1 MTISIVGAHWIGGE
15 WIPTADSGTFDIV
28 SPLDNTVIGSAP
40 DGGAEAAEAA
50 ITAAKAAFFAS
61 DWAHAPRLRAQV
73 MLTQAASIEAR
84 SEELAR
90 LLSIE
95 TGKLIQVARM
105 EIAAAVSEIRY
116 YAGLARAITGKLLE
130 VEPGVHSQLSR
141 EPAGVAAI
149 ITPWNAPAIL
159 LVRSLA
165 PALAA
170 GCTVV
175 LKPAPQSSLFHTA
188 FMRCLAEVTALPAGV
203 LNSFCEQGSSGGET
217 LVTSP
222 DVDVLSFTG
231 SSAVGKRIMAAAA
244 GTLKRL
250 NLELGGKAPAV
261 VLEDADVE
269 AIAPQ
274 LAAAGMIL
282 SGQQCTALNRVLV
295 HESRFNE
302 MKKALSAALRAMRV
316 GRSDDEA
323 SQIGPLIDMRSRD
336 RVRKLVQEHADAGIL
351 VGDVPNGALAKG
363 AYLAPSLL
371 AVKELDSPVVQE
383 EFFGPVMNLERF
395 ATETEA
401 ITKAN
406 ATRYGLSAS
415 VWTKDLDRAHRIA
428 RALRSGTVWLNDHN
442 KLFPEA
448 ETGGIRDSGFGRLH
462 GIEGLNEFLYTKHI
476 YHRFGRLRGAA

>member
-1 MTISIVGAHWIGGE
+1 MTISVVGAHWIRGE
-15 WIPTADSGTFDIV
+15 WIPTGGSGTFDVV
-28 SPLDNTVIGSAP
+28 SPLDNAVIGSAP
-40 DGGAEAAEAA
+40 DGGAAAAEAA
-50 ITAAKAAFFAS
+50 IGAAKEAFFAS

-73 MLTQAASIEAR
+73 LLAQAQSIETRA
-84 SEELAR
+84 EQLAR

-116 YAGLARAITGKLLE
+116 YAGLARAIAGRLLE
-130 VEPGVHSQLSR
+130 VEPGVHSQLFR
-141 EPAGVAAI
+141 EPAGVVGI

-188 FMRCLAEVTALPAGV
+188 FMRCLAEVTAMPAGV
-203 LNSFCEQGSSGGET
+203 LNSFCEKGSVGGEA
-217 LVTSP
+217 LVTSA

-231 SSAVGKRIMAAAA
+231 SSAVGKRIMAAAT

-302 MKKALSAALRAMRV
+302 MKKALSGALRAMRV
-316 GRSDDEA
+316 GRSDDET
-323 SQIGPLIDMRSRD
+323 SQIGPLIDVRSRD

-371 AVKELDSPVVQE
+371 AVQELDSPVVQE
-383 EFFGPVMNLERF
+383 EFFGPVMNIEQF
-395 ATETEA
+395 ATEAEA
-401 ITKAN
+401 IAKAN

-415 VWTKDLDRAHRIA
+415 VWTQDLDRAHRIA

-462 GIEGLNEFLYTKHI
+462 GAEGLNEFLYTKHI

>member
-1 MTISIVGAHWIGGE
+1 MTISVVGAHWIDGE
-15 WIPTADSGTFDIV
+15 WIPTAGSNNFDII
-28 SPLDNTVIGSAP
+28 SPLDNAVIGSAP
-40 DGGAEAAEAA
+40 NGGTDAAEAA
-50 ITAAKAAFFAS
+50 IAAAKRAFFES

-73 MLTQAASIEAR
+73 LHAQANNIEAR
-84 SEELAR
+84 AEELAR

-95 TGKLIQVARM
+95 TGKLITVARM

-116 YAGLARAITGKLLE
+116 YGGMARAIAGRLIE
-130 VEPGVHSQLSR
+130 VEPGVHSQLFK

-175 LKPAPQSSLFHTA
+175 MKPAPQSSLFHTA
-188 FMRCLAEVTALPAGV
+188 FTRCLADVAEMPSGV
-203 LNSFCEQGSSGGET
+203 LNSFCEQGSAGGEALT
-217 LVTSP
+217 VSP

-231 SSAVGKRIMAAAA
+231 SSAVGKRIMAAAS

-261 VLEDADVE
+261 VFEDADI
-269 AIAPQ
+269 ATIAPQ

-282 SGQQCTALNRVLV
+282 AGQQCTAMNRVLV
-295 HESRFNE
+295 HESRFND
-302 MKKALSAALRAMRV
+302 MKRALEGALKNMRI

-336 RVRKLVQEHADAGIL
+336 RVNGLVKEYAESGIL
-351 VGDVPNGALAKG
+351 IGSVPNGNLSKG
-363 AYLAPSLL
+363 AFLTPSLL
-371 AVKELDSPVVQE
+371 SVEDLESPVVQE

-395 ATETEA
+395 RTEEEA
-401 ITKAN
+401 VKKAN

-415 VWTKDLDRAHRIA
+415 VWTRDLNRAHRVA
-428 RALRSGTVWLNDHN
+428 RAIRSGTVWLNDHN

-448 ETGGIRDSGFGRLH
+448 ETGGIRESGYGRLH

-476 YHRFGRLRGAA
+476 YQRFGQVRGAA

>member
-1 MTISIVGAHWIGGE
+1 MTISVVGAHWIDGE
-15 WIPTADSGTFDIV
+15 WIPTARSNKFDIV
-28 SPLDNTVIGSAP
+28 SPLDNSVIGSAP
-40 DGGAEAAEAA
+40 NGGVDVAEAA
-50 ITAAKAAFFAS
+50 IIAAKRAFFES
-61 DWAHAPRLRAQV
+61 EWAHAPRLRSQVLFAQAES
-73 MLTQAASIEAR
+73 LEAR
-84 SEELAR
+84 SDELAR

-95 TGKLIQVARM
+95 TGKLINVARM
-105 EIAAAVSEIRY
+105 EVAAAISEIRY
-116 YAGLARAITGKLLE
+116 YGGLARAIAGRMFE
-130 VEPGVHSQLSR
+130 VEPGVHSHLFR

-175 LKPAPQSSLFHTA
+175 MKPAPQSSLFHTA
-188 FMRCLAEVTALPAGV
+188 FTRCLAEVQGLPAGV
-203 LNSFCEQGSSGGET
+203 LNSFCEQGSAGSET

-231 SSAVGKRIMAAAA
+231 SSFVGKKIMAAAA

-261 VLEDADVE
+261 VFEDADIN

-274 LAAAGMIL
+274 LATAGMIL

-302 MKKALSAALRAMRV
+302 MKKALDGALRKMRV

-323 SQIGPLIDMRSRD
+323 SQIGPLIDVKSRD
-336 RVRKLVQEHADAGIL
+336 RVKNLVTEYADAGVLI
-351 VGDVPNGALAKG
+351 GGVPNGSLGKG
-363 AYLAPSLL
+363 AYLNPSLL
-371 AVKELDSPVVQE
+371 AVEDLDSPVVQE
-383 EFFGPVMNLERF
+383 EFFGPVMNIERF
-395 ATETEA
+395 RTEA
-401 ITKAN
+401 EAVQKAN

-415 VWTKDLDRAHRIA
+415 VWTNDLNRGQRVA
-428 RALRSGTVWLNDHN
+428 RALRTGTVWLNDHN

-448 ETGGIRDSGFGRLH
+448 ETGGIRESGYGRLH
-462 GIEGLNEFLYTKHI
+462 GVEGLNEFLYTKHI
-476 YHRFGRLRGAA
+476 YQRFGRVQAQA